1 MELIESLKLKI
12 VNQLKKCKNSIIVID
27 DIQQMMAEVFL
38 SLEPYLLGLLNYKGG
53 RLLSHLKI
61 EQISTKEV
69 IFIFTS
75 DLGSEDLTRNKD
87 IHQLKAF
94 IHERISQYS
103 SDQINQHLQHIPF
116 QSLDE
121 ATFDSII
128 SREMKEIPCKGLFG
142 FLKDL
147 LR

>member
-1 MELIESLKLKI
+1 MELIESLKSKI
-12 VNQLKKCKNSIIVID
+12 VKQLKKCKNSIIVID

-53 RLLSHLKI
+53 TFSFLKI
-61 EQISTKEV
+61 EQISTKEA

-103 SDQINQHLQHIPF
+103 SDQINQHLHHIPF

-121 ATFDSII
+121 STFDSII
-128 SREMKEIPCKGLFG
+128 SREMKEIPCKS
-142 FLKDL
+142 
-147 LR
+147 